1 MLDPGF
7 LGVDIGSVSVCL
19 ALLEKTGETRR
30 TAYRFHKGKVRETL
44 RALVEEIG
52 PVSLSGIGFTS
63 ASPLLMRGAAAFD
76 TQVSLIAACRHF
88 SPSVKSIIFVGGE
101 KFGLIRF
108 DGEGNYRGARTN
120 SSCAAGT
127 GSFLDQQ
134 ARRLGFE
141 GIEELVRRAAASTTP
156 PPRISTRC
164 AVFARTDLVHAQ
176 QAGFSLE
183 EICDGLCR
191 GLAQN
196 IADTLLGGERLE
208 LPAVFAGGVALNQA
222 VKRHLEQII
231 GVPLLT
237 HAHAPIMAAIGA
249 ALCRAAERPMAAPVV
264 LGPDL
269 VHASAQGERE
279 YFFAPLVPS
288 EAEDSVNGV
297 KRFDFAGGRFSA
309 SHRIEGEVYRPVV
322 PGAELAVRMG
332 IDVGSTSTKAILI
345 DRDSAPV
352 AGFYTRTLGSPLT
365 AVQAICEALEDWQER
380 EGAFLRFLGVG
391 TTGAGRKFIGSLL
404 KADLVVDEITA
415 HARAAY
421 SLDPGIDTIIEIGG
435 QDAKF
440 TTMRDGMVTF
450 SHMNTVCAA
459 GTGSFLEEQ
468 AERLGCSLAD
478 YEQRVRGARAP
489 LSSDRCAVFMERD
502 INNFLARGFSTE
514 EILAA
519 ALYSVRENYIQK
531 VSRGAAIGERIAFQ
545 GATAR
550 NKALVAAFREGL
562 GKPIF
567 VSRYCHLTGA
577 LGAALLLAEEGKC
590 TEYRAEGCVDSR
602 FIGFAALRN
611 EIPVRS
617 ETCRLC
623 ANHCRLRIATVA
635 GETVAYG
642 FLCGRDYGVERFVD
656 RDRSGFDLLKERR
669 KAFAGANAARL
680 PAAGSNPVIGIPA
693 ALGLYGQLSLWRRFF
708 SLLGV
713 PVVASEGFDAS
724 IELGREVQG
733 AEFCAPLAA
742 LHGHVKHLREKADW
756 IFLPV
761 LLEESKPGSPEP
773 RLYCYYTQFSSALA
787 SGAVD
792 ARLRERCLMPQ
803 VSWTKWREQSKRELY
818 QALMRAGCAFL
829 TQSRV
834 SRAFERASSE
844 YEAGVRALQRR
855 FREETRG
862 CAEPSVVLL
871 GRPYNVLSPE
881 MSKGIPGIFGSLGIK
896 SFFQDM
902 VPYTPLDVKRIAPL
916 LDLVHWVH
924 AAKILEVACVIADTP
939 NLYPVFITSFKCSP
953 DSFALEYFKRI
964 LDDKGKPYLILQL
977 DDHDSTLGYETR
989 IEAGAASFR
998 NHLRRARAASEA
1010 RTRRA
1015 SPQQP
1020 GKAQALPIV
1029 PTALTKLGKRTL
1041 LCPNWDPLV
1050 IPLLAANLRREGVDA
1065 RLLPEDPVAIRK
1077 SMRLNTGQCLPLS
1090 IIAQEAVDFVRTNGL
1105 DPART
1110 ALWLPHANMSCNIGM
1125 FIPLLKSLMEAE
1137 GGGMER
1143 VEIYAGDIFYVE
1155 IAIRAAINAYKAYLA
1170 GGFLRRVGC
1179 RLRPYET
1186 VPGATNAAIA
1196 RAMNLLVPAFEGKA
1210 SKRDAIRSA
1219 AGLFDSVAIRA
1230 ERRPRVAVFGDLYAR
1245 DNDVLNQG
1253 LITAIEEAGGEA
1265 VTTPYTEYIRIIS
1278 KAYFRRWTRAGDHLL
1293 VLTYKTLWVLANVLG
1308 GWCKGCF
1315 ERFLDPEPEIGDD
1328 GSEQFLR
1335 EFGIRTEHAGESFDN
1350 LLKVF
1355 HLVRVHPELALFVQ
1369 TSPGFCCP
1377 SMVTEAMGRDI
1388 ERLTGV
1394 PVVSITYDG
1403 TGQYMNDVIVPY
1415 VQFAR
1420 TRARKTGSHLIERAN

>member
-19 ALLEKTGETRR
+19 ALLNPSGETRR

-52 PVSLSGIGFTS
+52 PVPLSGIAFTS
-63 ASPLLMRGAAAFD
+63 ASPLLMRGAKTFD
-76 TQVSLIAACRHF
+76 SQVSLIAACRRF

-108 DGEGNYRGARTN
+108 DQDGNYRGARTN

-134 ARRLGFE
+134 ARRLGFA
-141 GIEELVRRAAASTTP
+141 GIEELVRRARASTTTA
-156 PPRISTRC
+156 PRISTRC

-176 QAGFSLE
+176 QAGYTLE
-183 EICDGLCR
+183 EICNGLCK

-196 IADTLLGGERLE
+196 IADALLGGERPGQ
-208 LPAVFAGGVALNQA
+208 PAVFAGGVALNQA
-222 VKRHLEQII
+222 VREHLEKIL

-237 HAHAPIMAAIGA
+237 HADSPIMAAMGA
-249 ALCRAAERPMAAPVV
+249 ALCMAEQPPDSAPVT
-264 LGPDL
+264 LGPDVL
-269 VHASAQGERE
+269 LASPPGDRQ
-279 YFFAPLVPS
+279 YFFEPLDIWDVEES
-288 EAEDSVNGV
+288 TNGV
-297 KRFDFAGGRFSA
+297 TRFDFGGGRFSA
-309 SHRIEGEVYRPVV
+309 AHRIEGEVYRSVAS
-322 PGAELAVRMG
+322 GTELAVRMG
-332 IDVGSTSTKAILI
+332 IDIGSTSTKAILI
-345 DRDSAPV
+345 NGDAEPV
-352 AGFYTRTLGSPLT
+352 AGFYTRTLGSPMT
-365 AVQAICEALEDWQER
+365 AVQAICEAVEDWRKR
-380 EGAFLRFLGVG
+380 EGASLRFLGVG

-440 TTMRDGMVTF
+440 TTLRDGMVTF

-468 AERLGCSLAD
+468 AARLGCDLAD
-478 YEQRVRGARAP
+478 YESRVRGARAP

-519 ALYSVRENYIQK
+519 ALYSVRENYLQK
-531 VSRGAAIGERIAFQ
+531 VARGAAIGERIAFQ

-550 NKALVAAFREGL
+550 NKALVAAFRQGL
-562 GKPIF
+562 GKPIL

-577 LGAALLLAEEGKC
+577 LGAALLLAEEG
-590 TEYRAEGCVDSR
+590 RADSR
-602 FIGFAALRN
+602 FIGLAALRE
-611 EIPVRS
+611 EIPVRL
-617 ETCRLC
+617 ETCGLC

-642 FLCGRDYGVERFVD
+642 FLCGRDYAVDRFVEK
-656 RDRSGFDLLKERR
+656 DRSGFDLLKERR
-669 KAFAGANAARL
+669 MAFAAKAAQI
-680 PAAGSNPVIGIPA
+680 PSVASNPVIGIPA
-693 ALGLYGQLSLWRRFF
+693 ALGLYGELPLWKRFF
-708 SLLGV
+708 TLLGV
-713 PVVASEGFDAS
+713 PIFVSEGFEAGIDP
-724 IELGREVQG
+724 GRELQG

-742 LHGHVKHLREKADW
+742 LHGHVKHLRDKADW

-761 LLEESKPGSPEP
+761 LLEERKPRSNEP

-803 VSWTKWREQSKRELY
+803 VSWTKLRGRTKIELF
-818 QALMRAGCAFL
+818 QALARAGCAHL

-834 SRAFERASSE
+834 SRVFERASAE
-844 YEAGVRALQRR
+844 YEAGVRVLQRR
-855 FREETRG
+855 FRDETDG
-862 CAEPSVVLL
+862 CAEPCVVLL

-902 VPYTPLDVKRIAPL
+902 VPYGPKDVQRIAPL
-916 LDLVHWVH
+916 LDLVTWVH
-924 AAKILEVACVIADTP
+924 AAKILEVACVVADTP

-989 IEAGAASFR
+989 IEAGVASFR
-998 NHLRRARAASEA
+998 NHQRRARTTTGGLARQASRRPSTAAPS
-1010 RTRRA
+1010 
-1015 SPQQP
+1015 
-1020 GKAQALPIV
+1020 LPIV
-1029 PTALTKLGKRTL
+1029 PRALTKLGKRTL
-1041 LCPNWDPLV
+1041 MCPNWDLMV
-1050 IPLLAANLRREGVDA
+1050 MPLLTANLRREGVDA
-1065 RLLPEDPVAIRK
+1065 RLLREDPVTIRK

-1090 IIAQEAVDFVRTNGL
+1090 ILAQETVDYVRTNGL
-1105 DPART
+1105 DPCRT
-1110 ALWLPHANMSCNIGM
+1110 ALWLPRANMSCNIGM
-1125 FIPLLKSLMEAE
+1125 FIPLMKSLLEAE

-1143 VEIYAGDIFYVE
+1143 MEVYSGDVFYVE
-1155 IAIRAAINAYKAYLA
+1155 IASRASINAYKAYLT
-1170 GGFLRRVGC
+1170 GGLLKRVGC
-1179 RLRPYET
+1179 RLRPYEMYA
-1186 VPGATNAAIA
+1186 GATAAALA
-1196 RAMNLLVPAFEGKA
+1196 RAMDLLVPAFEGES
-1210 SKRDAIRSA
+1210 SKRDAIRNA
-1219 AGLFDSVAIRA
+1219 AGLFDSVAISQ

-1245 DNDVLNQG
+1245 DNDVFNQG
-1253 LITAIEEAGGEA
+1253 LLTAIEEAGGEA
-1265 VTTPYTEYIRIIS
+1265 VTTPFTEYIRIIS
-1278 KAYFRRWTRAGDHLL
+1278 KAYFRRWTLAGDHRLAF
-1293 VLTYKTLWVLANVLG
+1293 TYKTLWLLANALG
-1308 GWCKGCF
+1308 GWCKGYF
-1315 ERFLDPEPEIGDD
+1315 ERFLDPEPDVGDE

-1355 HLVRVHPELALFVQ
+1355 HLARVHPDLALFVQ

-1377 SMVTEAMGRDI
+1377 SMVTEAMARDI

-1415 VQFAR
+1415 VKYAR
-1420 TRARKTGSHLIERAN
+1420 RRAVS